1 MMPTKDT
8 QQIAQL
14 SALCTCDA
22 IGMARRPSTTSSY
35 VIAAPAARVGE
46 KAEKF
51 AEVAASKNLRID
63 GRVEIDL
70 PGAGGAGGPVRV
82 LSAGRPSCGG
92 AHRPRARVHER
103 QRAQWARARQ
113 FAEGAV
119 EVRRRYCDE
128 I

>member
-51 AEVAASKNLRID
+51 AEVAGAKNLRID

-70 PGAGGAGGPVRV
+70 PGAGGGARGGRAVIAKCNSISHDDLHHDLHAVRPN
-82 LSAGRPSCGG
+82 R
-92 AHRPRARVHER
+92 HNT
-103 QRAQWARARQ
+103 
-113 FAEGAV
+113 F
-119 EVRRRYCDE
+119 
-128 I
+128 